1 MYFTNISNRFII
13 DRVSKG
19 YYTEQRT
26 NISDKGEKKEMVEQ
40 LKRTVIVTGAA
51 RGIGYS
57 IAEAFVKN
65 GDFVAIGDLNL
76 ENAEKSAA
84 ALGDQ
89 AKGYQVNVAD
99 EESVKS
105 FINQVVADRGTV
117 HVLVNNAG
125 LQHIDKV
132 EDFPTEKWNLLLG
145 VMLTGPFLLT
155 KHAVP
160 LMKKQQFG
168 RIINISSVHGKM
180 ASPFKSAYVSAKHGV
195 VGLTRTVAIET
206 ANDGITVNAIM
217 PGAVKTELVMNQL
230 AALAQED
237 GISEEEALHKHL
249 LNKQA
254 LKRFVEPSEIAA
266 AAIYLAS
273 EGAAAVTGETL
284 SVSGGM

>member
-1 MYFTNISNRFII
+1 MTAP
-13 DRVSKG
+13 
-19 YYTEQRT
+19 
-26 NISDKGEKKEMVEQ
+26 KE
-40 LKRTVIVTGAA
+40 RTVIVTGAA
-51 RGIGYS
+51 RGIGFA

-76 ENAEKSAA
+76 EQAVESAKN
-84 ALGDQ
+84 LGSH
-89 AKGYQVNVAD
+89 AKGYAVNVAD

-117 HVLVNNAG
+117 DVLVNNAG

-132 EDFPTEKWNLLLG
+132 EDFPVNKWNQLIS

-155 KHAVP
+155 KYTVP
-160 LMKKQQFG
+160 LMKKQHYG

-206 ANDGITVNAIM
+206 AQDGITVNAIM
-217 PGAVKTELVMNQL
+217 PGAVKTVLVMNQL
-230 AALAQED
+230 ADLAKED
-237 GISEEEALHKHL
+237 GTTEEEALHKHL
-249 LNKQA
+249 LNKQP
-254 LKRFVEPSEIAA
+254 LKRFVEPAEIAA

-273 EGAAAVTGETL
+273 DGAAAVTGETL

>member
-1 MYFTNISNRFII
+1 MT
-13 DRVSKG
+13 
-19 YYTEQRT
+19 
-26 NISDKGEKKEMVEQ
+26 EQ

-57 IAEAFVKN
+57 IAESFVKN
-65 GDFVAIGDLNL
+65 GDFVAIADLNL
-76 ENAEKSAA
+76 ENAIKSAEI
-84 ALGDQ
+84 LGSN

-105 FINQVVADRGTV
+105 FVDQLVAERGTV

-132 EDFPTEKWNLLLG
+132 EDFPADKWNLLIG
-145 VMLTGPFLLT
+145 VMLTGPFLMT
-155 KHAVP
+155 KHVVP
-160 LMKKQQFG
+160 LMKKQQYG
-168 RIINISSVHGKM
+168 RIINISSVHGKL
-180 ASPFKSAYVSAKHGV
+180 ASPFKSAYISAKHGV

-230 AALAQED
+230 AALALED
-237 GISEEEALHKHL
+237 GTSEEEALQKHI
-249 LNKQA
+249 LNRQH
-254 LKRFVEPSEIAA
+254 LKRFVDPSEIAA

-273 EGAAAVTGETL
+273 DGAAAVTGETL

>member
-1 MYFTNISNRFII
+1 M
-13 DRVSKG
+13 
-19 YYTEQRT
+19 TENMQRT
-26 NISDKGEKKEMVEQ
+26 V
-40 LKRTVIVTGAA
+40 VVTGSA
-51 RGIGYS
+51 RGIGFA
-57 IAEAFVKN
+57 IAEAFIKN
-65 GDFVAIGDLNL
+65 GDFVAIADLNL
-76 ENAEKSAA
+76 EQAVESAKS
-84 ALGDQ
+84 LGNH
-89 AKGYQVNVAD
+89 AKGYEVNVAD
-99 EESVKS
+99 EESVKR
-105 FINQVVADRGTV
+105 FIDQIIADRGTI

-132 EDFPTEKWNLLLG
+132 EDFPVAKWNQLIN

-155 KHAVP
+155 KYIVP
-160 LMKKQQFG
+160 FMKKQQYG

-230 AALAQED
+230 AALAKED
-237 GISEEEALHKHL
+237 GISEEEALHKHI
-249 LNKQA
+249 LNRQP
-254 LKRFVEPSEIAA
+254 LKRFVEPSELGA

-273 EGAAAVTGETL
+273 DGAAAVTGETI

>member
-1 MYFTNISNRFII
+1 MN
-13 DRVSKG
+13 
-19 YYTEQRT
+19 EH
-26 NISDKGEKKEMVEQ
+26 KE
-40 LKRTVIVTGAA
+40 RTVIVTGAA
-51 RGIGYS
+51 QGIGYA
-57 IAEAFVKN
+57 IAEAFIKN
-65 GDFVAIGDLNL
+65 GDFVAIGDLNQQQAV
-76 ENAEKSAA
+76 ESAKR
-84 ALGDQ
+84 LGSR
-89 AKGYQVNVAD
+89 AKGYELNVAD
-99 EESVKS
+99 EGSVKR
-105 FINQVVADRGTV
+105 FIDQVTSERGTI
-117 HVLVNNAG
+117 HILVNNAG

-132 EDFPTEKWNLLLG
+132 EDFPADKWYQLIN

-155 KHAVP
+155 KYSVP
-160 LMKKQQFG
+160 FMKKQHYG

-230 AALAQED
+230 AALAIED
-237 GISEEEALHKHL
+237 GTTEQEALNKHI
-249 LNKQA
+249 LNRQH

-273 EGAAAVTGETL
+273 DGAAAVTGETV

>member
-1 MYFTNISNRFII
+1 MYFTHISNCFII
-13 DRVSKG
+13 INVFNNRKTVV
-19 YYTEQRT
+19 
-26 NISDKGEKKEMVEQ
+26 NLNKGENIMGEHTN
-40 LKRTVIVTGAA
+40 RTVIVTGAA
-51 RGIGYS
+51 RGIGYA

-84 ALGDQ
+84 ALGSQ

-99 EESVKS
+99 EESVKG
-105 FINQVVADRGTV
+105 FIDQVVADRGTV

-132 EDFPTEKWNLLLG
+132 EDFPTEKWNLLIG

-155 KHAVP
+155 KHVVP
-160 LMKKQQFG
+160 LMKKQKYG

-195 VGLTRTVAIET
+195 VGLTKTIAIET
-206 ANDGITVNAIM
+206 ANEGITVNAIM
-217 PGAVKTELVMNQL
+217 PGVVKTELVMNQL

-237 GISEEEALHKHL
+237 GTSEEEALHKHL

-273 EGAAAVTGETL
+273 DGAASVTGETL